1 MRIISGSAG
10 GIRLECPDG
19 IARPMMDRVRA
30 AVFSS
35 LGEAVTG
42 ARALDLFAG
51 SGALGIEALSRGAA
65 ACTFVDQHRKA
76 AAVIRENLSRAKLAG
91 TVRQQ
96 DVFAFLSAAP
106 ESTFDLV
113 FADPPF
119 ALGEDDRAH
128 PAQLMASG
136 ILARCIAPGGI
147 FVVELPAEP
156 PGGSDAWEL
165 LRSRRYGQAWTAF
178 YRRHAVEP

>member
-1 MRIISGSAG
+1 MRVIAGTAG
-10 GIRLECPDG
+10 GLRLDCPDG
-19 IARPMMDRVRA
+19 IARPMMDRVRG

-65 ACTFVDQHRKA
+65 SCVFVDRHRKA
-76 AAVIRENLSRAKLAG
+76 ADVIRANLARARLSG
-91 TVRQQ
+91 TVRLQ
-96 DVFAFLSAAP
+96 DVAAFMARAAP
-106 ESTFDLV
+106 ASFDLV

-119 ALGEDDRAH
+119 ALDPAEPAH
-128 PAQLMASG
+128 PARQLAG
-136 ILARCIAPGGI
+136 ADLARCMAPDGL

-156 PGGSDAWEL
+156 PAGNASWAL
-165 LRSRRYGQAWTAF
+165 LRNRRYGQAWVAI
-178 YRRHAVEP
+178 YRRTPDA